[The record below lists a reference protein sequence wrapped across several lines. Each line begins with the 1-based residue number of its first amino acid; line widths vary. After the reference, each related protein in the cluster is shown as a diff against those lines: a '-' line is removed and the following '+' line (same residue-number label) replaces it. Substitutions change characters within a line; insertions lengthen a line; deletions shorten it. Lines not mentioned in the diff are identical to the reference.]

1 MGGRGSFVGVV
12 REIDLDAKR
21 FEIRHVADVG
31 AIRCVYGPHMEEQ
44 ARQVLDKRVRVDGQY
59 ETLPNRKPRLIEVSA
74 MDVLVEE
81 QQPGLL

>member
-1 MGGRGSFVGVV
+1 
-12 REIDLDAKR
+12 
-21 FEIRHVADVG
+21 
-31 AIRCVYGPHMEEQ
+31 MEEQ

-59 ETLPNRKPRLIEVSA
+59 ETLPNRKPRLIEVSS